1 MLRFENP
8 FDISKDGQNP
18 IIDGIR
24 YNIRNSAI
32 IKEEVENMFETI
44 NINKQ
49 NLTALEILEDI
60 LTHLGYSLNELI
72 ISDEH
77 ELLNEIEYRFIE
89 R

>member
-8 FDISKDGQNP
+8 FDISKDGQNY
-18 IIDGIR
+18 IIDGVR

-32 IKEEVENMFETI
+32 IKEEVENLFDTVYI
-44 NINKQ
+44 NEQ
-49 NLTALEILEDI
+49 NLASLEILEDM
-60 LTHLGYSLNELI
+60 LTHLGYSLNELT

-77 ELLNEIEYRFIE
+77 ELLDEIQYHFIE